1 MRTLIHNTV
10 QTERGDYVF
19 NTREEAEAFFI
30 AVSLRENE
38 RHSPMAGPVQPAGGK
53 RTGAGAK
60 RARPAG
66 KG

>member
-10 QTERGDYVF
+10 KTERGDYVF

-30 AVSLRENE
+30 AVALRESE
-38 RHSPMAGPVQPAGGK
+38 RRSPMAGSLKPAGGK
-53 RTGAGAK
+53 RAGAK

-66 KG
+66 EG

>member
-10 QTERGDYVF
+10 QTDRGDYVF

-38 RHSPMAGPVQPAGGK
+38 RHSPMAGPLKPAGRK
-53 RTGAGAK
+53 QAGAGAK
-60 RARPAG
+60 RVRPAG
-66 KG
+66 EG